1 MKATGPYDTDKRK
14 LLSALSHGS
23 IFFNALVLSVGV
35 PIAVMLVSD
44 DPVVKENSKE
54 AINFHI
60 NVWFWSLIVGVL
72 TFLTLGVLGFIL
84 GPPLFFIY
92 CGLAIWAI
100 FHSLTQPS
108 EPFRYP
114 FILRLL

>member
-1 MKATGPYDTDKRK
+1 MKTVGPYDSDKRK

-35 PIAVMLVSD
+35 PIAIMLVSD
-44 DPVVKENSKE
+44 DPVVKDNAKE

-60 NVWFWSLIVGVL
+60 NVWVWSALVGLL
-72 TFLTLGVLGFIL
+72 TFISFGLLGFVL
-84 GPPLFFIY
+84 APLLLLVY

-100 FHSLTQPS
+100 VHTVTQG
-108 EPFRYP
+108 ETGFRYP
-114 FILRLL
+114 FILRVL